1 MEFILFI
8 DADSLPQSHRRILL
22 RRIVKNNIR
31 AVFAA
36 DRKLSDVEE
45 TIAEHTAALRY
56 PLRETLEKSELR
68 KVKSTISMVVV
79 TTGANAADD
88 YIAENIKE
96 GDLCITH
103 DIPLAARAV
112 EKGAIALDDRGNIL
126 DESNMAERLSIRNAM
141 YILREGG
148 AMPEKQKRMDQKNL
162 EEFANALDR
171 ILSKYGL

>member
-1 MEFILFI
+1 MEFTLYI

-22 RRIVKNNIR
+22 RRIMKNNIR

-36 DRKLSDVEE
+36 DRLLSDVTEA
-45 TIAEHTAALRY
+45 IAEHTAALRL
-56 PLRETLEKSELR
+56 PLRDTLDKTELR

-79 TTGANAADD
+79 ESGANAADD
-88 YIAENIKE
+88 YIAENITPPA
-96 GDLCITH
+96 LCITH

-112 EKGAIALDDRGNIL
+112 EKGAIALDDRGSIL
-126 DESNMAERLSIRNAM
+126 DSSNIAERLSVRNAM

-162 EEFANALDR
+162 EAFANSLDKV
-171 ILSKYGL
+171 LVPYGL